1 MRRDKIYSAP
11 HLLLP
16 LSLLLACSSCR
27 GEVISQELS
36 KGYDFGNLPDNHSNN
51 GQTEMLG
58 FKLIFSSKR
67 KLAFKK
73 QKFERIWLIWKH
85 FCMATKLFFTWKMIE
100 TNIQSNVPVICVVIW
115 SLLRMGE
122 KAPNLLGCLVR
133 VLFSGHP
140 CTALVSLRPWG
151 HLECLPTSL
160 LIAIPLFIG
169 MLFTKKVLS
178 QAFSFKDELDL
189 PVSKWIV
196 VCRVL
201 LSERRDQ
208 LWCNSKDPGDRG
220 DLGATPCP

>member
-36 KGYDFGNLPDNHSNN
+36 KGCDFGNPPDNHLNN

-73 QKFERIWLIWKH
+73 QKFERIWLFWTH
-85 FCMATKLFFTWKMIE
+85 FCMPMKLFFTWKMIE
-100 TNIQSNVPVICVVIW
+100 TNIQSNVPVICVVME
-115 SLLRMGE
+115 LLEDGRKGSKSPRLPDE
-122 KAPNLLGCLVR
+122 TTVFRSPLYSSCESATLGTSWVSPHISAHSHPTFHRYVVHQEGLEPSF
-133 VLFSGHP
+133 LFQRWAG
-140 CTALVSLRPWG
+140 
-151 HLECLPTSL
+151 
-160 LIAIPLFIG
+160 
-169 MLFTKKVLS
+169 
-178 QAFSFKDELDL
+178 L

-208 LWCNSKDPGDRG
+208 LWCNSKDPGDRE
-220 DLGATPCP
+220 DLGVTPWP